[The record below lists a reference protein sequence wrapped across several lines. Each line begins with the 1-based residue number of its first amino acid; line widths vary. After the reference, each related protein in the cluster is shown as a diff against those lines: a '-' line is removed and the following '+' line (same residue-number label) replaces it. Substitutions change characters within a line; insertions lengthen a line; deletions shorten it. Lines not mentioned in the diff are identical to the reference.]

1 MKCPKCG
8 SENTRIELVNEVQLK
23 RKRNWIYWI
32 FGLWMFDFLI
42 WLSFFLP
49 RLIIQLLKGKK
60 YKTVNIQKKVFI
72 CSSCGHSENL

>member
-8 SENTRIELVNEVQLK
+8 SENTRIELINEVQLK

-42 WLSFFLP
+42 WLFFFLP

-60 YKTVNIQKKVFI
+60 YKTVNTQKKVFI
-72 CSSCGHSENL
+72 CNSCGHSENL